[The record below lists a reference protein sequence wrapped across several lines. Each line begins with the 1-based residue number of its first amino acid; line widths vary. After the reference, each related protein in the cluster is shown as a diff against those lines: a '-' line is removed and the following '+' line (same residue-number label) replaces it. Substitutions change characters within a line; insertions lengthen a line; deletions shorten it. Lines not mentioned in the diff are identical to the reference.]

1 MRLRSKGL
9 PFGTRDGVAARARF
23 TGRAGTPIARKHPE
37 NFPVFGVFSCLLKK
51 SGTCPD
57 FFVAPEA
64 LHFMRSAARRDFWV
78 QKSLRDFWI
87 GVNLGARGR
96 RSRRCRTGKA
106 RRHAPPALR
115 MRLCEQTAYFM
126 PRTAFA
132 GRDTAAEPPASLG
145 MRPEKK
151 ICTPHSLFSSLRGFN
166 IFSSVGS

>member
-87 GVNLGARGR
+87 GVNMGARGR
-96 RSRRCRTGKA
+96 LGGAHRLPCGCDYASKSRILCRELRSRGGTRRQSRLRPLVCA
-106 RRHAPPALR
+106 RRRKSAL
-115 MRLCEQTAYFM
+115 LT
-126 PRTAFA
+126 
-132 GRDTAAEPPASLG
+132 
-145 MRPEKK
+145 
-151 ICTPHSLFSSLRGFN
+151 LFSALYEDLTFFPRLALD
-166 IFSSVGS
+166 VG